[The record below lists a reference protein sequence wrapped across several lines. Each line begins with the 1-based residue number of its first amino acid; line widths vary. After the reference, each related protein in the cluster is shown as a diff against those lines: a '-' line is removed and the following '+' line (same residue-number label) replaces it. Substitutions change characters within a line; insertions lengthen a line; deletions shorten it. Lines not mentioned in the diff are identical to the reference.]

1 MSSSSAASSAS
12 YAPPRS
18 SQSQFPPLSGQLG
31 GGGSSQVLI
40 RPGTRDSLY
49 ERLVWLHQHD
59 EDSQRELNMGKR
71 IGFYKLKSEL
81 GTGNFSKVKLATH
94 QLTKGRKERKETEQ
108 NKNTHYS

>member
-1 MSSSSAASSAS
+1 MSSSSGSSSA
-12 YAPPRS
+12 YNRGGGGVT
-18 SQSQFPPLSGQLG
+18 QFPPISGQPGVVNSG
-31 GGGSSQVLI
+31 GGGGVGSGSQLI

-49 ERLVWLHQHD
+49 ERLVWLHEHD

-94 QLTKGRKERKETEQ
+94 QLTKGRRSQ
-108 NKNTHYS
+108 

>member
-1 MSSSSAASSAS
+1 MSSSSGSS
-12 YAPPRS
+12 YAR
-18 SQSQFPPLSGQLG
+18 G
-31 GGGSSQVLI
+31 GGGPTTFPPINGQPGAVGGGNGTNGSGGSQLI

-71 IGFYKLKSEL
+71 IGFYKLKSDL

-94 QLTKGRKERKETEQ
+94 QLTKGR
-108 NKNTHYS
+108 NKQL